1 MQGDSKHTESIF
13 LRLPAE
19 LKAQIEDAA
28 VATRQSVN
36 TWLNM
41 AVKAVLKNDLTGPF
55 YAGRALGQADAIK
68 GVIDHLDRTRAALK
82 NWQHL
87 VETRRDLDQ
96 AKRVTFQ
103 YLAES
108 FIAIPEAPEGGGASR
123 MTTSMY
129 DDFWR
134 PRLSDVEKALA
145 TVADTGRP
153 QTIDLPG
160 LTDYGNRPAGWSGS
174 VRVRDKGHSSTSGTA
189 AHVKSL
195 ARLLITEAIL
205 ERWPGNA
212 FRVSVNTKGNML
224 TIKVA

>member
-1 MQGDSKHTESIF
+1 MDSVSTRTESIL

-28 VATRQSVN
+28 VAARQSAN

-41 AVKAVLKNDLTGPF
+41 AVKAVLENDLTGTF
-55 YAGRALGQADAIK
+55 DAGRASGQADAIK

-82 NWQHL
+82 SWQHM
-87 VETRRDLDQ
+87 VETRRDLDE

-103 YLAES
+103 DLAES
-108 FIAIPEAPEGGGASR
+108 FTAIREAPEGGGASR

-134 PRLSDVEKALA
+134 PLLSDVEKALG
-145 TVADTGRP
+145 TVADTSRP

-174 VRVRDKGHSSTSGTA
+174 ARVWDKGHSSTSGTA

-195 ARLLITEAIL
+195 VRLLITEAIP
-205 ERWPGNA
+205 ERWPGNV

-224 TIKVA
+224 TIKAA